1 LCLFQ
6 PSVWSPTKLIEKA
19 TNISSEV
26 IIPCENHPLPNGLKL
41 IIHENH
47 SDTLVHV
54 DITHHVQSAREDLKK
69 SGFAHFIEHMMFQV
83 AENRATE
90 EHFKLISN
98 ASSPLN
104 GSTNRNRTNY
114 YEAASSN
121 QLELRL
127 DRSSLYGFFLKC
139 CNPRKI

>member
-1 LCLFQ
+1 MLI
-6 PSVWSPTKLIEKA
+6 STIGWSQTKLIEKV
-19 TNISSEV
+19 TKTGSEV
-26 IIPCENHPLPNGLKL
+26 IIPYEKYPLPNGLKL

-47 SDTLVHV
+47 SGPLAHV
-54 DITHHVQSAREDLKK
+54 DITFNVGSAREDFKK

-83 AENRATE
+83 AENKATE
-90 EHFKLISN
+90 EHFKLISD

-127 DRSSLYGFFLKC
+127 
-139 CNPRKI
+139 